1 MASIN
6 KVILIGNLG
15 TDPKLR
21 QTQGGPVCSLFVI
34 TNESWVDGSGQR
46 QERSEGHSVTV
57 WGKQAE
63 NCARYLAKGRQ
74 VYIEGSIHSR
84 TYSDKD
90 GVERKA
96 WDVKAR
102 TVQFLSGG
110 DGQRQGGQQSGG
122 GGGSQQ
128 SGGGG
133 GWGKRPRGQQGQSGG
148 WGGNGGSQT
157 APVVSKDAD
166 DPIPF

>member
-15 TDPKLR
+15 TAPKLR

-34 TNESWVDGSGQR
+34 TNESWTDRDGNR
-46 QERSEGHSVTV
+46 QESSEGHSVTV

-84 TYSDKD
+84 TYSDSA
-90 GVERKA
+90 GIERKS
-96 WDVKAR
+96 WDIKAR

-110 DGQRQGGQQSGG
+110 AERPQQGG
-122 GGGSQQ
+122 GGYGQGQQRTPPKAETGWGKGSGSQQ
-128 SGGGG
+128 
-133 GWGKRPRGQQGQSGG
+133 PA
-148 WGGNGGSQT
+148 GNAAGGS
-157 APVVSKDAD
+157 DD